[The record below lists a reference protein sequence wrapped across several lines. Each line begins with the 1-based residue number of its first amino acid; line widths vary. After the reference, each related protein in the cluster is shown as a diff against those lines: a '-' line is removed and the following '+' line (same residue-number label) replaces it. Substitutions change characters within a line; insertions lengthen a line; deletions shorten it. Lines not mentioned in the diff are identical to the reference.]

1 MFLNFLNK
9 REQKDFIELVK
20 LSFEHSSPM
29 NGQEERFMNALRVET
44 ELQKYEFKD
53 VPYEELI
60 MHFQSSTKKVKRE
73 LNPMSWS
80 KSNSWGFLMF
90 SKEIQIEAVSM
101 YLKGV
106 PPVAIRQK
114 FGIKAHSTLEIWVN
128 SIRQD
133 GIYGIKDSHRNKTSY
148 PYSFKIKVINW
159 RLNHNAS
166 YPITARKF
174 RITSPSL
181 IWHWERALE
190 SGRLKPDK
198 RRRKRTMN
206 KQEHDKIKKLEEEN
220 ELLRIKVAYLEK
232 LEALA
237 QEKKKLQTKTKR

>member
-1 MFLNFLNK
+1 MT
-9 REQKDFIELVK
+9 
-20 LSFEHSSPM
+20 S
-29 NGQEERFMNALRVET
+29 
-44 ELQKYEFKD
+44 
-53 VPYEELI
+53 
-60 MHFQSSTKKVKRE
+60 E

-106 PPVAIRQK
+106 PPVEIRRK
-114 FGIKAHSTLEIWVN
+114 FGIKAHSTLEIWVK
-128 SIRQD
+128 SIKQD